1 MLAFLT
7 YYKQQSKVVYRKDK
21 LSWPLANRL
30 FLRKPAKTRF
40 WGESK
45 ANFTTPCSETKW
57 AIQNSYDFFFL
68 IEKMS
73 LMLITNRCCF
83 FRCII
88 WLSMENN
95 GKSAKERWLSPPLW
109 LPLMSVTYYPVKK
122 TRQTIDADLP
132 AVIAVLL

>member
-40 WGESK
+40 SGESK

-57 AIQNSYDFFFL
+57 AIQNSYEVFYSKWKNVVDVDHQPMLLLQMYNL
-68 IEKMS
+68 IKY
-73 LMLITNRCCF
+73 
-83 FRCII
+83 
-88 WLSMENN
+88 
-95 GKSAKERWLSPPLW
+95 GKQW
-109 LPLMSVTYYPVKK
+109 
-122 TRQTIDADLP
+122 
-132 AVIAVLL
+132 